1 MSRACAEW
9 RGDIGAY
16 IVGALSPQASA
27 TVRRHLQA
35 CPACR
40 DDYQDLIPVRD
51 WLDRAAPVDGAGGAQ
66 LPPRPPLQPLRKRG
80 NRARRRWRVI
90 AAAAGAAIA
99 AAAIAAAVTVI
110 TARPAAPV
118 FRAVDRASGAH
129 AQAQLRA
136 TPSGTQI
143 TLTVSGLR
151 ADQRCVLIAISPAG
165 TDVAGTWNTSYGGTA
180 QIEGTSAIPAD
191 QLTALEIESPA
202 HRLLLWIPV
211 GSGAASP
218 RH

>member
-1 MSRACAEW
+1 MSRACAAW

-16 IVGALSPQASA
+16 IVGALSARA
-27 TVRRHLQA
+27 GAVVRRHLQT

-40 DDYQDLIPVRD
+40 DDYEDLVPVRD
-51 WLDRAAPVDGAGGAQ
+51 WLDRAAPVDGACGSH
-66 LPPRPPLQPLRKRG
+66 LPPRPPLQPLRKRATG
-80 NRARRRWRVI
+80 TRRRWLVI
-90 AAAAGAAIA
+90 AAAGATAA
-99 AAAIAAAVTVI
+99 AAAIAVI

-143 TLTVSGLR
+143 TLTISGLR

-165 TDVAGTWNTSYGGTA
+165 TDVAGSWNTAYGGTA
-180 QIEGTSAIPAD
+180 HIEGTSAIPAN

-202 HRLLLWIPV
+202 HRLLLRIPV
-211 GSGAASP
+211 
-218 RH
+218 